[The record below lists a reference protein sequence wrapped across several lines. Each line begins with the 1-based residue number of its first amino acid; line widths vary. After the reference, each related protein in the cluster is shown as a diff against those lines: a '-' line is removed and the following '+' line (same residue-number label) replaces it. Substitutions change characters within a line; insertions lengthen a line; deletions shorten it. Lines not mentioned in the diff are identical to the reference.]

1 MFSLRVD
8 LCALRDKSYNT
19 ASMKSTLTLE
29 DIYTPVQAGLGRVP
43 SLIRETLDTPIQKM
57 REMVDHF
64 FSKNGKL
71 LRPALIFLGA
81 GLSRTLRPGDGIPS
95 ERNETAELYLA
106 AATEIFHAA
115 TLIHDDII
123 DSAPLRRGVS
133 ALHIKSGPQ
142 AAVLAGDYFHDRA
155 IVTIFRHG
163 NDKIIPLFL
172 RTAGEICEG
181 EVQEISEKK
190 NINLTE
196 AIHFEIIRKKTAS
209 LLACALQTGALIWGI
224 DPEKAEA
231 LGRFGQYFGMAFQIT
246 DDALDFSGKES
257 EFGKTLGSD
266 LEEGVY
272 TLPVI
277 HGLASEERDR
287 IVRILYSR
295 SHNRRFSML
304 REILEKSGAL
314 AYALAK
320 AKTFMAMA
328 KRELEVFPPSV
339 FRTSLEQLA
348 DYVLERD
355 R

>member
-1 MFSLRVD
+1 MTTILNLETIYAPV
-8 LCALRDKSYNT
+8 NT
-19 ASMKSTLTLE
+19 GLT
-29 DIYTPVQAGLGRVP
+29 QVP
-43 SLIRETLDTPIQKM
+43 ALIRETLDTPIPKM

-64 FSKNGKL
+64 FSKSGKL

-81 GLSRTLRPGDGIPS
+81 GLSRSLQRENGIPS
-95 ERNETAELYLA
+95 ERNETTELYLA

-163 NDKIIPLFL
+163 NDRIIPLFL
-172 RTAGEICEG
+172 KTAGEICEG

-190 NINLTE
+190 NINMTE
-196 AIHFEIIRKKTAS
+196 ETHFEIIRKKTAS

-224 DPEKAEA
+224 DPERSES
-231 LGRFGQYFGMAFQIT
+231 LGRFGTFFGMAFQII
-246 DDALDFSGKES
+246 DDFLDFTGEEH

-277 HGLASEERDR
+277 HCLASGDRDKV
-287 IVRILYSR
+287 VRILYSR
-295 SHNRRFSML
+295 SHNKRFSML
-304 REILEKSGAL
+304 REVLEKSGAL
-314 AYALAK
+314 VYAFAK
-320 AKTFMAMA
+320 AKAFIAMA
-328 KRELEVFPPSV
+328 KRELEVFPPSC

-348 DYVLERD
+348 DYVAERN

>member
-1 MFSLRVD
+1 MTTILSLE
-8 LCALRDKSYNT
+8 T
-19 ASMKSTLTLE
+19 
-29 DIYTPVQAGLGRVP
+29 IYTPVHARLKQVP
-43 SLIRETLDTPIQKM
+43 ALIRETLDTPIPKM

-71 LRPALIFLGA
+71 LRPALILLGA
-81 GLSRTLRPGDGIPS
+81 GLSRSLRPEAGVPS

-163 NDKIIPLFL
+163 NDRIIPLFL
-172 RTAGEICEG
+172 TTAGEICEG
-181 EVQEISEKK
+181 ELLEISEKK
-190 NINLTE
+190 NINMTE
-196 AIHFEIIRKKTAS
+196 EVHFEVIRKKTAS
-209 LLACALQTGALIWGI
+209 LLACALETGALIWGI
-224 DPEKAEA
+224 EQEKAEA
-231 LGRFGQYFGMAFQIT
+231 LGRFGTFFGMAFQII
-246 DDALDFSGKES
+246 DDYLDFTGEER

-277 HGLASEERDR
+277 HCLASAERDKV
-287 IVRILYSR
+287 VRILYSR
-295 SHNRRFSML
+295 SHNRRFAML
-304 REILEKSGAL
+304 RDVLEKSGAL
-314 AYALAK
+314 AYALGKAK
-320 AKTFMAMA
+320 AFVALA
-328 KRELEVFPPSV
+328 KRELEIFPASP

>member
-1 MFSLRVD
+1 MR
-8 LCALRDKSYNT
+8 T
-19 ASMKSTLTLE
+19 TLTLK
-29 DIYTPVQAGLGRVP
+29 DIYAPIQSGILRVP
-43 SLIRETLDTPIQKM
+43 SLVRETLDTPIGKM

-71 LRPALIFLGA
+71 LRPALILLGA
-81 GLSRTLRPGDGIPS
+81 GLARSLKPGQEIPS

-133 ALHIKSGPQ
+133 ALHVKSGPQ

-155 IVTIFRHG
+155 IVTIFRYG

-172 RTAGEICEG
+172 KTAGEICEG

-196 AIHFEIIRKKTAS
+196 EIHLEIIRKKTAS

-224 DPEKAEA
+224 EPEKAEA
-231 LGRFGQYFGMAFQIT
+231 LGRFGTFFGMAFQIT
-246 DDALDFSGKES
+246 DDALDFYGTES

-277 HGLASEERDR
+277 HCLASGERDKV
-287 IVRILYSR
+287 VRILYSR
-295 SHNRRFSML
+295 SQSRRLSIL
-304 REILEKSGAL
+304 RETLQKSGAL
-314 AYALAK
+314 DYALGK
-320 AKTFMAMA
+320 ARTFMTLA
-328 KRELEVFPPSV
+328 KRELEIFPPSV

-348 DYVLERD
+348 DYVLERNH
-355 R
+355 

>member
-1 MFSLRVD
+1 
-8 LCALRDKSYNT
+8 
-19 ASMKSTLTLE
+19 MKNTLTLE
-29 DIYTPVQAGLGRVP
+29 DIYAPVQSGLSRVP
-43 SLIRETLDTPIQKM
+43 ALVRETLDTPIHKM

-71 LRPALIFLGA
+71 LRPALILLGA
-81 GLSRTLRPGDGIPS
+81 GLSRTLQSEHGIPS

-155 IVTIFRHG
+155 IGTIFRYG
-163 NDKIIPLFL
+163 NESIIRLFL
-172 RTAGEICEG
+172 KTAGEICEG

-190 NINLTE
+190 NINMTE
-196 AIHFEIIRKKTAS
+196 ETHLEIIGKKTAS
-209 LLACALQTGALIWGI
+209 LLACSLQTGALIWGI
-224 DPEKAEA
+224 EPSKAEA
-231 LGRFGQYFGMAFQIT
+231 LGRFGKFFGMAFQIT
-246 DDALDFSGKES
+246 DDCLDFSGEEN

-277 HGLASEERDR
+277 HCLATGERDK

-295 SHNRRFSML
+295 SQRRRFSML
-304 REILEKSGAL
+304 RDTLEKSGAL
-314 AYALAK
+314 DYALAK
-320 AKTFMAMA
+320 AKTFMTMA
-328 KRELEVFPPSV
+328 KCELEIFPPSI
-339 FRTSLEQLA
+339 FRASLEQLA
-348 DYVLERD
+348 DYVLERNK
-355 R
+355 

>member
-1 MFSLRVD
+1 
-8 LCALRDKSYNT
+8 
-19 ASMKSTLTLE
+19 MKTILTLE
-29 DIYTPVQAGLGRVP
+29 DIYTPVQAGLSRVP
-43 SLIRETLDTPIQKM
+43 SLIRETLDTPVAKM

-81 GLSRTLRPGDGIPS
+81 GLSRTLQPEHKIPS
-95 ERNETAELYLA
+95 ERNETTELYLA

-133 ALHIKSGPQ
+133 ALHVKSGPQ

-155 IVTIFRHG
+155 IETIFRYG
-163 NDKIIPLFL
+163 NERITPLFL
-172 RTAGEICEG
+172 KTAGEICEG
-181 EVQEISEKK
+181 EIREISEKK
-190 NINLTE
+190 NINMTE
-196 AIHFEIIRKKTAS
+196 ETHLEIIRKKTAA
-209 LLACALQTGALIWGI
+209 LLACALETGALIWGI
-224 DPEKAEA
+224 EPEKAEA
-231 LGRFGQYFGMAFQIT
+231 LGRFGNFFGMAFQIT
-246 DDALDFSGKES
+246 DDCLDFSGEES

-277 HGLASEERDR
+277 HCLASEDRDKA
-287 IVRILYSR
+287 VRILYSR
-295 SHNRRFSML
+295 SHRRRFPML
-304 REILEKSGAL
+304 RETLEKSGAL
-314 AYALAK
+314 DYALAK
-320 AKTFMAMA
+320 AKVFMALA
-328 KRELEVFPPSV
+328 KRELEVFPPSI

>member
-1 MFSLRVD
+1 
-8 LCALRDKSYNT
+8 
-19 ASMKSTLTLE
+19 MKTVLILE
-29 DIYTPVQAGLGRVP
+29 DIYAPVRAGLSRVSP
-43 SLIRETLDTPIQKM
+43 LIRETLDTPIPKM

-71 LRPALIFLGA
+71 LRPALVFLGA
-81 GLSRTLRPGDGIPS
+81 GLARSLRSEHGIPS

-133 ALHIKSGPQ
+133 TLHIKSGPQ

-163 NDKIIPLFL
+163 NDQIIPLFL

-181 EVQEISEKK
+181 EIQEISEKK
-190 NINLTE
+190 NINMTE
-196 AIHFEIIRKKTAS
+196 EIHLEIIQKKTAS

-224 DPEKAEA
+224 EPEKSEA
-231 LGRFGQYFGMAFQIT
+231 LGRFGKFFGMAFQIT
-246 DDALDFSGKES
+246 DDYLDFSGKEH

-277 HGLASEERDR
+277 HCLASEERDKV
-287 IVRILYSR
+287 VRILYSR
-295 SHNRRFSML
+295 SPSRRFSML
-304 REILEKSGAL
+304 RETLERSGAL
-314 AYALAK
+314 AYVLAK
-320 AKTFMAMA
+320 AKTFIVMA
-328 KRELEVFPPSV
+328 KRELEVFPPSI

-348 DYVLERD
+348 DYVLERN

>member
-1 MFSLRVD
+1 MTTTL
-8 LCALRDKSYNT
+8 ALD
-19 ASMKSTLTLE
+19 
-29 DIYTPVQAGLGRVP
+29 DIYTPVRVGLDRVP
-43 SLIRETLDTPIQKM
+43 SLIRETLDTPVPKM

-81 GLSRTLRPGDGIPS
+81 GLSRSLRPGHGIPS
-95 ERNETAELYLA
+95 ERNETSELYLA

-133 ALHIKSGPQ
+133 ALHVKSGPQ

-155 IVTIFRHG
+155 IETIFRHG
-163 NDKIIPLFL
+163 NERIIPLFL
-172 RTAGEICEG
+172 KTAGEICEG
-181 EVQEISEKK
+181 EIREISEKK

-196 AIHFEIIRKKTAS
+196 DDHFEIIRKKTSA

-224 DPEKAEA
+224 EPERSEA
-231 LGRFGQYFGMAFQIT
+231 LGRFGNFFGMAFQII
-246 DDALDFSGKES
+246 DDTLDFTGEES

-277 HGLASEERDR
+277 HCLASAERDKV
-287 IVRILYSR
+287 VRILYSR
-295 SHNRRFSML
+295 SHRKRFSML
-304 REILEKSGAL
+304 KEILERSGAL
-314 AYALAK
+314 DYALAK
-320 AKTFMAMA
+320 ARSFIALA
-328 KRELEVFPPSV
+328 KLELEVFPASE
-339 FRTSLEQLA
+339 FRASLEQLA
-348 DYVLERD
+348 DYVLERK

>member
-1 MFSLRVD
+1 M
-8 LCALRDKSYNT
+8 T
-19 ASMKSTLTLE
+19 TTLKLE
-29 DIYTPVQAGLGRVP
+29 TICTPVQNGLGRVP
-43 SLIRETLDTPIQKM
+43 ALIRETLDTPIPKM

-71 LRPALIFLGA
+71 LRPALILLGA
-81 GLSRTLRPGDGIPS
+81 GLSRSLRSEAGVPS

-106 AATEIFHAA
+106 VATEIFHAA

-155 IVTIFRHG
+155 IVTIFRYG
-163 NDKIIPLFL
+163 NDRIIPLFL
-172 RTAGEICEG
+172 TTAGEICEG
-181 EVQEISEKK
+181 ELLEISEKK
-190 NINLTE
+190 NINMTE
-196 AIHFEIIRKKTAS
+196 EVHFDVIRKKTAS

-224 DPEKAEA
+224 EKEKAEA
-231 LGRFGQYFGMAFQIT
+231 LGRFGTFFGMAFQLI
-246 DDALDFSGKES
+246 DDYLDFTGEER

-277 HGLASEERDR
+277 HCLASADRDKV
-287 IVRILYSR
+287 VRILYSR
-295 SHNRRFSML
+295 SHNRRFAML
-304 REILEKSGAL
+304 RDVLEKSGAL
-314 AYALAK
+314 SYALGQAK
-320 AKTFMAMA
+320 AFVALA
-328 KRELEVFPPSV
+328 KRELEIFPASP
-339 FRTSLEQLA
+339 FRASLEQLA

>member
-1 MFSLRVD
+1 MTPL
-8 LCALRDKSYNT
+8 
-19 ASMKSTLTLE
+19 MKTTMTLE
-29 DIYTPVQAGLGRVP
+29 DIYLPVQSGLSRVP
-43 SLIRETLDTPIQKM
+43 ALIRETLDTPIHKM

-71 LRPALIFLGA
+71 LRPALILLGA
-81 GLSRTLRPGDGIPS
+81 GLSKTLQPENGIPS
-95 ERNETAELYLA
+95 ERNETAELYLS

-133 ALHIKSGPQ
+133 ALHVKSGPQ

-155 IVTIFRHG
+155 IGTIFRYG
-163 NDKIIPLFL
+163 NDPIIRLFL
-172 RTAGEICEG
+172 KTAGEICEG
-181 EVQEISEKK
+181 EIQEISEKK
-190 NINLTE
+190 NINMAEETHL
-196 AIHFEIIRKKTAS
+196 EIIGKKTAA

-224 DPEKAEA
+224 EFEKSEV
-231 LGRFGQYFGMAFQIT
+231 LGRFGKYFGMAFQIT
-246 DDALDFSGKES
+246 DDCLDFSGKES

-277 HGLASEERDR
+277 HCLASQDRDKV
-287 IVRILYSR
+287 VRILYSR
-295 SHNRRFSML
+295 SHRKRFSML
-304 REILEKSGAL
+304 REVLEKSGAL
-314 AYALAK
+314 DYALAK
-320 AKTFMAMA
+320 AKAFMALA
-328 KRELEVFPPSV
+328 KLELGVFPPSL

>member
-1 MFSLRVD
+1 
-8 LCALRDKSYNT
+8 
-19 ASMKSTLTLE
+19 MKTTLTLE
-29 DIYTPVQAGLGRVP
+29 DIYAPVHAGLSRVP
-43 SLIRETLDTPIQKM
+43 ALIRETLDTPVPKM

-64 FSKNGKL
+64 FSKSGKL

-81 GLSRTLRPGDGIPS
+81 GLSRSLRPGQGIPS
-95 ERNETAELYLA
+95 ERNETSELYLA

-133 ALHIKSGPQ
+133 ALHVKSGPQ

-155 IVTIFRHG
+155 IETIFRHG
-163 NDKIIPLFL
+163 NDRIIPLFL

-181 EVQEISEKK
+181 EIREISEKK

-196 AIHFEIIRKKTAS
+196 EIHFEIIRRKTAS

-224 DPEKAEA
+224 DPEGSDA
-231 LGRFGQYFGMAFQIT
+231 LGRFGIFFGMAFQII
-246 DDALDFSGKES
+246 DDTLDFTGEES

-277 HGLASEERDR
+277 HCLASGERDKV
-287 IVRILYSR
+287 VRILYSR
-295 SHNRRFSML
+295 SHKKRFSML
-304 REILEKSGAL
+304 REGLEKSGAL
-314 AYALAK
+314 DYALTK
-320 AKTFMAMA
+320 ASSFVTLA
-328 KRELEVFPPSV
+328 KRELEAFPASN

-348 DYVLERD
+348 DYVLERN

>member
-1 MFSLRVD
+1 
-8 LCALRDKSYNT
+8 
-19 ASMKSTLTLE
+19 MKTTLTLE
-29 DIYTPVQAGLGRVP
+29 DIYAPVQAGLSRVP
-43 SLIRETLDTPIQKM
+43 SLIRETLDTPIPKM

-71 LRPALIFLGA
+71 LRPALVLLGA
-81 GLSRTLRPGDGIPS
+81 GLSRTLQPEHGIPS
-95 ERNETAELYLA
+95 ERNETSELYLA

-155 IVTIFRHG
+155 VVTIFRHG
-163 NDKIIPLFL
+163 NDRIIPLFL
-172 RTAGEICEG
+172 KTASEICEG

-190 NINLTE
+190 NINMTE
-196 AIHFEIIRKKTAS
+196 ETHLEIIGKKTAS
-209 LLACALQTGALIWGI
+209 LLACALETGALIWGI
-224 DPEKAEA
+224 ESGSSEA
-231 LGRFGQYFGMAFQIT
+231 LGRFGKFFGMAFQII
-246 DDALDFSGKES
+246 DDCLDFSGKES

-277 HGLASEERDR
+277 HCLASGERDKV
-287 IVRILYSR
+287 VRILYSR
-295 SHNRRFSML
+295 SHSKRFSML
-304 REILEKSGAL
+304 RETLEKSGAL
-314 AYALAK
+314 DYAFAK
-320 AKTFMAMA
+320 ARAFIVLA
-328 KRELEVFPPSV
+328 KRELEAFPPSV

-348 DYVLERD
+348 DYVLERN

>member
-1 MFSLRVD
+1 MKTTL
-8 LCALRDKSYNT
+8 ALEEIYSPIHTCLKQVP
-19 ASMKSTLTLE
+19 ALILETLE
-29 DIYTPVQAGLGRVP
+29 
-43 SLIRETLDTPIQKM
+43 TPIPKM

-71 LRPALIFLGA
+71 LRPALVLLGA
-81 GLSRTLRPGDGIPS
+81 GLSRSLQTEHGIPS

-106 AATEIFHAA
+106 AAAEIFHAA

-123 DSAPLRRGVS
+123 DSAPLRRGVA

-163 NDKIIPLFL
+163 NDRIIPLFL

-181 EVQEISEKK
+181 EIREISEKR
-190 NINLTE
+190 NINMTE
-196 AIHFEIIRKKTAS
+196 EMHLEIIRKKTAS
-209 LLACALQTGALIWGI
+209 LLACALETGALIWGI
-224 DPEKAEA
+224 DPERAGA
-231 LGRFGQYFGMAFQIT
+231 LGRFGIYFGMAFQII
-246 DDALDFSGKES
+246 DDCLDFTGEES

-277 HGLASEERDR
+277 QGLSSQARDKV
-287 IVRILYSR
+287 VRILYSR
-295 SHNRRFSML
+295 SHSRRFPML
-304 REILEKSGAL
+304 REVLEKSGAL

-320 AKTFMAMA
+320 AKTFIAVA
-328 KRELEVFPPSV
+328 KRELEVFPPSR

-348 DYVLERD
+348 DYVAERN

>member
-1 MFSLRVD
+1 
-8 LCALRDKSYNT
+8 
-19 ASMKSTLTLE
+19 MKTILTLE
-29 DIYTPVQAGLGRVP
+29 DIYAPVHASLTQVP
-43 SLIRETLDTPIQKM
+43 SLIRETLDTPIVKM

-71 LRPALIFLGA
+71 LRPALILLGA
-81 GLSRTLRPGDGIPS
+81 GLSRSLQPGQGIPS

-106 AATEIFHAA
+106 AAAEIFHAA

-190 NINLTE
+190 NINMTE
-196 AIHFEIIRKKTAS
+196 ATHLEIIRKKTAS
-209 LLACALQTGALIWGI
+209 FLACALQTGALIWGI
-224 DPEKAEA
+224 EPKKSEA
-231 LGRFGQYFGMAFQIT
+231 LGRFGEFFGMAFQIT
-246 DDALDFSGKES
+246 DDYLDFFGKET

-277 HGLASEERDR
+277 HCLASGERDKV
-287 IVRILYSR
+287 VRILYSR
-295 SHNRRFSML
+295 SHSRRFSML
-304 REILEKSGAL
+304 RETLKKSGAL
-314 AYALAK
+314 DYALTK

-328 KRELEVFPPSV
+328 KHELEVFPPSI

-348 DYVLERD
+348 DYVLERN